1 MLNKEEPEIYNFVL
15 TKNNSSM
22 KHLIIAAML
31 QMPNNK
37 GQVKEI
43 KAKLLQMFPDRF
55 QNHN

>member
-1 MLNKEEPEIYNFVL
+1 
-15 TKNNSSM
+15 M